1 MRAPGASGTLP
12 TLSTLMSD
20 TPASRSS
27 RLRPALVT
35 AGAAAVFLVLDLW
48 SKSWAW
54 NNLRPPNRSIPF
66 IGDWF
71 SWSFSFNTGSAF
83 GFLRGHDYSRGLF
96 IAVTLLTV
104 VYMAALVRKLPTDRL
119 YGFFA
124 IGCVIGGA
132 LGNMHDRLLRQEMGP
147 HGLAYGVIDFI
158 RVCAPWDPRN
168 TCWPNFNVADI
179 ALVIGVILLIPYLMF
194 HAQPAET
201 KDNSSSTPAVS

>member
-1 MRAPGASGTLP
+1 
-12 TLSTLMSD
+12 MSD
-20 TPASRSS
+20 TLASKSA
-27 RLRPALVT
+27 RLRPILVT
-35 AGAAAVFLVLDLW
+35 AGAAVVFLVLDLW

-71 SWSFSFNTGSAF
+71 SWSYSFNTGSAF
-83 GFLRGHDYSRGLF
+83 GFLRGHDFSRGLF
-96 IAVTLLTV
+96 IAVTLATV
-104 VYMAALVRKLPTDRL
+104 LYMAALVRKLPTDRL

-132 LGNMHDRLLRQEMGP
+132 LGNMHDRLLRQDSGFRGELS
-147 HGLAYGVIDFI
+147 HGVIDFI
-158 RVCAPWDPRN
+158 RVCAPWDPRG

-194 HAQPAET
+194 HAQLPETT
-201 KDNSSSTPAVS
+201 KDSSSPKPAA